1 MVENSDSS
9 EASTGLSNNNS
20 APKPSSS
27 ACSCT
32 EHKELASQLLEATE
46 RAKVELSHV
55 ILSLSH
61 VASIMKNSDKP
72 SNAEQEL
79 GKLLQEYG
87 EELQLLKARLDR
99 IEKQSVPATI
109 SGGSTTP
116 SLDAITRSV
125 KQQDDLTSST
135 EMAAK
140 TCADQRS
147 DLGITTTSTTT
158 VVQPAEER
166 PRQVLAWDGFKEI
179 PTLSYLWGSGYDRY
193 EDWKK
198 AVIAAAASHPL
209 GVAHLFGAEHDVDKG
224 GSTRTSR
231 YDEDLDR
238 DLALMIYGSISEDLR
253 RATLDQFTQVGLWKA
268 SRFYVAIRKHAGR

>member
-20 APKPSSS
+20 AREPSSS

-46 RAKVELSHV
+46 RAKVEL
-55 ILSLSH
+55 LSH

-79 GKLLQEYG
+79 GKLRQEYG
-87 EELQLLKARLDR
+87 EELKLLKARLDR
-99 IEKQSVPATI
+99 IEQQSVPATI

-147 DLGITTTSTTT
+147 DAEISTTSTT
-158 VVQPAEER
+158 VVQPAKER

-179 PTLSYLWGSGYDRY
+179 PMLSYILGSGYDRY
-193 EDWKK
+193 EEWKK

-231 YDEDLDR
+231 YDEELDR
-238 DLALMIYGSISEDLR
+238 DLAFMIYGSISEKLQR
-253 RATLDQFTQVGLWKA
+253 NVLGQFTEVGLWKA
-268 SRFYVAIRKHAGR
+268 SRFYVPVCKHVST